1 MNTRV
6 SPWLLAPA
14 LGFVGVFFVLP
25 VLALLAGAFRW
36 EGQWGLE
43 HFVAFFAEPL
53 HTQVYWRTLRIAL
66 LATLVSAI
74 VCYPAAMAMV
84 KVAPPWRGLLTGLV
98 ILPLMVSPIA
108 RTYAWIVL
116 LGRHGAANA
125 LLVGSGVQDEPV
137 TLLFTEGAVFL
148 GLLQLMMPLMLVS
161 LVSALENLPADVLAA
176 AQTLGANRWQSYF
189 RVTLPL
195 TQEGLIVGG
204 TLVFTGCVTAYIT
217 PALLG
222 GPKVLMLE
230 TLLYQKVNVA
240 ADLPAASVIA
250 VLLLITTVLVNQG
263 LRAPPWPCCCWRWRF
278 WWAPSSW
285 CLWPASRAM
294 KPWPSRRANG
304 ACAGCCMSSP
314 WNRFSAAW
322 SPACGWAWAAPWRRW
337 PWVCRWP
344 MRCRAGSGVGRRWCA
359 RC

>member
-1 MNTRV
+1 MAQRPLRTAA
-6 SPWLLAPA
+6 WLVAPA
-14 LGFVGVFFVLP
+14 LVFIALFFLAP
-25 VLALLAGAFRW
+25 VAALLLGAFRV
-36 EGQWGLE
+36 GSALGLD

-53 HTQVYWRTLRIAL
+53 HQQVYWRTLRIAL

-84 KVAPPWRGLLTGLV
+84 KVPPPWRGLLTALV

-108 RTYAWIVL
+108 RTYSWIVL
-116 LGRHGAANA
+116 LGRNGLANSM
-125 LLVGSGVQDEPV
+125 LVGGGVIDEPV
-137 TLLFTEGAVFL
+137 TLLFTEGAVFV

-176 AQTLGANRWQSYF
+176 AQSLGADRWQTFF

-195 TQEGLIVGG
+195 TQEGLIIGG

-240 ADLPAASVIA
+240 GDVPAASVIA
-250 VLLLITTVLVNQG
+250 VLLLLTTVAVNQL
-263 LRAPPWPCCCWRWRF
+263 LRRIGRARRHRPE
-278 WWAPSSW
+278 
-285 CLWPASRAM
+285 PA
-294 KPWPSRRANG
+294 
-304 ACAGCCMSSP
+304 
-314 WNRFSAAW
+314 
-322 SPACGWAWAAPWRRW
+322 
-337 PWVCRWP
+337 
-344 MRCRAGSGVGRRWCA
+344 
-359 RC
+359 